1 MQIMSYKYIPYTFSK
16 SNNDSGYFDL
26 RPAMSYGTK
35 VIIVVGARRI
45 GKTAQTKKLVIN
57 KTRYSDTAK
66 FAWLRDNDE
75 ARKKLASNNGA
86 KFFSD
91 CKKLGIKNLNGTIE
105 GEVIKL
111 DGKPCGYLMPSSTFQ
126 NYKGNDFDDIKW
138 IVFDEFIAEKNV
150 RHNGNRAWEI
160 INMIY
165 TIASTRNDVRI
176 IFLANALDRGDP
188 ILEFFGIKVK
198 DFGIY
203 LNREKSVVLH
213 YCDNSPEFNKARDT
227 SVMGKL
233 IKGTQYEANLFNNQ
247 FADDEQMFFDKRPP
261 KCKLLCIL
269 HNYSSSIRLYLKD
282 GVLYVC
288 HDFNISTNPTIRY
301 VNDLE
306 LTDTKHHL
314 IPKTYLDAIKQA
326 FITKRA
332 YFENAFCKTTFI
344 DIIKN
349 R

>member
-1 MQIMSYKYIPYTFSK
+1 MGWKFIPYTFSN
-16 SNNDSGYFDL
+16 SNNPGGYFDL
-26 RPAMSYGTK
+26 RPVMSYGTK
-35 VIIVVGARRI
+35 NIGVIGARRI
-45 GKTAQTKKLVIN
+45 GKTFQAKYYVVGHTQYADDKKFV
-57 KTRYSDTAK
+57 
-66 FAWLRDNDE
+66 WLRDNDE
-75 ARKKLASNNGA
+75 ARKKLAMNNGA

-91 CKKLGIKNLNGTIE
+91 LKKKGITNGSIDGETIK
-105 GEVIKL
+105 VA
-111 DGKPCGYLMPSSTFQ
+111 GKPVGYLMPSSTFQ
-126 NYKGNDFDDIKW
+126 NYKGNDFEEIKY
-138 IVFDEFIAEKNV
+138 IVFDEFIPEKSV
-150 RHNGNRAWEI
+150 RHNANRAWEI
-160 INMIY
+160 INSIY
-165 TIASTRNDVRI
+165 TIASNRKDVRI

-188 ILEFFGIKVK
+188 LLEFFGLKIKE
-198 DFGIY
+198 FGIY
-203 LNREKSVVLH
+203 VNREKDIAFH

-247 FADDEQMFFDKRPP
+247 FADDEQMFFDKRPE

-288 HDFNISTNPTIRY
+288 RDFNVTTNPTIRY

-306 LTDTKHHL
+306 LVDTRHQL

-326 FITKRA
+326 FVTKRV

-344 DIIKN
+344 DIVKN